1 MEIKEIIKEVTKEY
15 IVENYNN
22 KHYYTTSYPMSI
34 KDFIKLEV
42 KERDNYDIDEVKEWI
57 KKYNIGKNDKLLW
70 VALEPHIAARYQ
82 MNSEDWDNAK
92 QIYNLNPNEFD
103 VQIINAND
111 GFLITETDD
120 GDGGF
125 IFVFR

>member
-70 VALEPHIAARYQ
+70 IALEPHIAARYQ
-82 MNSEDWDNAK
+82 MNGEDWDNAK
-92 QIYNLNPNEFD
+92 QKDLRNKWHLYTVL
-103 VQIINAND
+103 
-111 GFLITETDD
+111 
-120 GDGGF
+120 
-125 IFVFR
+125 